1 MNAVQ
6 IVEFIQKLLNLGLSV
21 AEIAK
26 RLCDEYGGYQIP
38 AIEDFDK
45 ETRELEKKEDL

>member
-6 IVEFIQKLLNLGLSV
+6 IVEFIQRMLNLGLSI

-38 AIEDFDK
+38 NIDDFDK
-45 ETRELEKKEDL
+45 ETRELEAKENL